1 MNLDDLLIAAG
12 ESINLQTEAE
22 IVPVCKFKGV
32 IHEIQDSSVIFDKDN
47 IEYPLAVVE
56 CKPVFIGDKL
66 WSNEWNNKLKV
77 DGISADKK
85 YFYHITKN
93 NERMFVNVHD
103 ALWEKPKPKPK
114 TVMIEL
120 QFEDVE
126 YWTSFNLGRLPETS
140 AYNIASNRFFDAC
153 KKAMSNVD
161 N

>member
-1 MNLDDLLIAAG
+1 MNLGYLLIAAG
-12 ESINLQTEAE
+12 ESINLQRGAG
-22 IVPVCKFKGV
+22 IVPVCKFEGT
-32 IHEIQDSSVIFDKDN
+32 IYDIQDSSVIFDKDN

-66 WSNEWNNKLKV
+66 WSNEWNNKIKV

-103 ALWEKPKPKPK
+103 ALWEKPKPK

-126 YWTSFNLGRLPETS
+126 YWTSFNFGRLPETS
-140 AYNIASNRFFDAC
+140 AYNTASNRFFDAC
-153 KKAMSNVD
+153 KKAISKCN
-161 N
+161 